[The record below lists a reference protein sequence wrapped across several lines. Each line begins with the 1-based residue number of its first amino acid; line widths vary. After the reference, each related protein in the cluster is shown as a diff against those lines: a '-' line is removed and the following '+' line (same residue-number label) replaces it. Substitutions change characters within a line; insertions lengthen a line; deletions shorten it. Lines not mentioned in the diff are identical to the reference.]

1 MGLVSS
7 DVAIRFPPW
16 KTDAVDELTVLAL
29 RAKGGS
35 RPALERFVSE
45 TRPDVLKLVRYLGRP
60 ADPDDLVQET
70 YERALRTLHLYRG
83 DGPARAWLFSIARR
97 VCIDAGRRSSRRRRL
112 ADRLTSQMPPDI
124 HLDAA
129 WIEVEESLAILD
141 ADRREAFV
149 LTQFLGLSYE
159 EAAVTIGCPIGTV
172 RSRVARARMQLL
184 DDPALIDRRRA

>member
-1 MGLVSS
+1 M
-7 DVAIRFPPW
+7 
-16 KTDAVDELTVLAL
+16 DELTVLAL

-35 RPALERFVSE
+35 RPALERFVAE

-60 ADPDDLVQET
+60 AEPDDLVQET

-97 VCIDAGRRSSRRRRL
+97 VCIDAGRRSGRSRRL
-112 ADRLTSQMPPDI
+112 ADRLTAHTSPEVHVDG
-124 HLDAA
+124 A
-129 WIEVEESLAILD
+129 WIEVEELLATLD
-141 ADRREAFV
+141 PDRREAFV

-159 EAAVTIGCPIGTV
+159 EAAETIGCPIGTV

-184 DDPALIDRRRA
+184 DDPSFIDRRHA